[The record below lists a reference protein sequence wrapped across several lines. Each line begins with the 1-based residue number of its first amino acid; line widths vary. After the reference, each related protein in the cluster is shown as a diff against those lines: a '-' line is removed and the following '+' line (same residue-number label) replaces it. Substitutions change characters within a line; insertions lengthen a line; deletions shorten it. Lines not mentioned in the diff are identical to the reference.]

1 MHPMK
6 AGTLLLFF
14 LYRVLLEPNKTQAQE
29 RSQLHGRQLCWSQV
43 ERWLWGGRGA
53 GGTLGLAWLW
63 AGSRRKPMELASVGL
78 VQCPRQKLGWWP
90 FPRKPVRGR
99 WSQHRL
105 PCTRPPPPSLSGP
118 AFPPLL
124 QSRQARPDLP
134 LRGSHPLSRGIHFQG
149 LDGLES
155 LSGVLPEVPRGA
167 TQPAFP
173 PRGRAVSGNRSLD
186 LNFTFPFCRPQRI
199 CHVLRL
205 VLQAWLR
212 ISQKENP

>member
-105 PCTRPPPPSLSGP
+105 PCTRPPPPSPLGTGLPSPSPVTTGP
-118 AFPPLL
+118 TRPASPRLPPTVQGHPLPGPGWT
-124 QSRQARPDLP
+124 RVP
-134 LRGSHPLSRGIHFQG
+134 LRGCCRRCRGERLSPLF
-149 LDGLES
+149 LL
-155 LSGVLPEVPRGA
+155 GA
-167 TQPAFP
+167 GQSAGT
-173 PRGRAVSGNRSLD
+173 G
-186 LNFTFPFCRPQRI
+186 
-199 CHVLRL
+199 
-205 VLQAWLR
+205 AWT
-212 ISQKENP
+212 

>member
-105 PCTRPPPPSLSGP
+105 PCTRPPPLPSRDRPSLPFS
-118 AFPPLL
+118 
-124 QSRQARPDLP
+124 SHDRPDPTCLSAAP
-134 LRGSHPLSRGIHFQG
+134 THCPGASTSRAWMDSSPSPGCCRRCRGERLSQLF
-149 LDGLES
+149 LL
-155 LSGVLPEVPRGA
+155 GA
-167 TQPAFP
+167 GQSAGT
-173 PRGRAVSGNRSLD
+173 G
-186 LNFTFPFCRPQRI
+186 
-199 CHVLRL
+199 
-205 VLQAWLR
+205 AWT
-212 ISQKENP
+212 